1 MVHERGD
8 STVRMREAYSNR
20 PTTVADYLGIL
31 RRRKWI
37 VLVPPIAAAVAAYL
51 LSTGQSPLYQ
61 SSAQVLFKRASVV
74 TAITGVD
81 PSGGDPNRYLTTQSS
96 IARDPALAKRVA
108 DASGIPG
115 MTAGRVLGESSVT
128 PSTDSD
134 IVTITVQD
142 GNQAYAAR
150 LANAYATQFTEF
162 TKEWATTN
170 VDDALNS
177 LQVRLKSLAAHG
189 QANSAL
195 YAALLQQQ
203 GQLATVGRLMAGIA
217 SVLQPAQGA
226 GKIRPRP
233 KRNAILGFLFG
244 GVVGV
249 ALAFLAEALDRRV
262 RDEHEIDAALGLP
275 LLARIPAPPRSLQ
288 KTSDL
293 VMLRE
298 PSGAQAETFRK
309 LRTSIEFVNADGSA
323 RTIMVTSAMEQ
334 EGKSTTIANL
344 AVALARGGRRVAVV
358 DLDLRRPYLSRL
370 FHVGGRPGITDVAL
384 KHAALSD
391 ALRPIGL
398 LSGIQEMSSL
408 NGQGPSQNGRPATEG
423 QLQLLP
429 AGTLPPSAG
438 EMLQDPRLLAVLDE
452 LATRFDLVL
461 IDAPPLLAF
470 GDTMTLSAQVDAI
483 FAIIRLGRV
492 QRPILHE
499 FARQLRNC
507 QARLLGYVLSGVEHS
522 ESYRYMYEAYEYYAR
537 GTPSS
542 KERV

>member
-1 MVHERGD
+1 MG
-8 STVRMREAYSNR
+8 EAFSNR
-20 PTTVADYLGIL
+20 PTTVADYLAIL

-37 VLVPPIAAAVAAYL
+37 VLVPPVAAGVAAFL
-51 LSTGQSPLYQ
+51 LSMGQSPLYQ
-61 SSAQVLFKRASVV
+61 ASAQVLFKRASVV

-81 PSGGDPNRYLTTQSS
+81 PSGGDPNRYLSTQAS
-96 IARDPALAKRVA
+96 IARDPALARRIS

-115 MTAGRVLGESSVT
+115 MTPGRVLSESSVT

-134 IVTITVQD
+134 ILTITVKD

-150 LANAYATQFTEF
+150 LANTYASQFTEF
-162 TKEWATTN
+162 TKEFATAN
-170 VDDALNS
+170 LDDALAS
-177 LQVRLKSLAAHG
+177 LQARLKSLAEHG
-189 QANSAL
+189 QTDSAL

-203 GQLATVGRLMAGIA
+203 GQLATVGRLMAGNA

-226 GKIRPRP
+226 EKIQPRP

-244 GVVGV
+244 GVVGI

-262 RDEHEIDAALGLP
+262 RDEHEIDAALGIP
-275 LLARIPAPPRSLQ
+275 LLARIPAPPRALQ
-288 KTSDL
+288 KSNDL

-309 LRTSIEFVNADGSA
+309 LRTSIEFVNPDGAA

-358 DLDLRRPYLSRL
+358 DLDLRRPFLSRL

-384 KHAALSD
+384 KHSALSD

-398 LSGIQEMSSL
+398 ATGIQEMASL
-408 NGQGPSQNGRPATEG
+408 NGQGNSQNGRTASEG
-423 QLQLLP
+423 LLQLLP

-438 EMLQDPRLLAVLDE
+438 EMLQDPRLLGVLDE
-452 LATRFDLVL
+452 LATRFDIVL

-470 GDTMTLSAQVDAI
+470 GDTMMLSSHVDAI
-483 FAIIRLGRV
+483 FAITRLNRV

-499 FARQLRNC
+499 FGRQLSNC
-507 QARLLGYVLSGVEHS
+507 QAKLLGYVLTGVEHS
-522 ESYRYMYEAYEYYAR
+522 ESYRYMYEAYQYYAR
-537 GTPSS
+537 GAPRD

>member
-1 MVHERGD
+1 
-8 STVRMREAYSNR
+8 MREAFSNR
-20 PTTVADYLGIL
+20 PTTVADYLTIL

-37 VLVPPIAAAVAAYL
+37 VLVPPVAAAVAAFL
-51 LSTGQSPLYQ
+51 LSMGQSPLYRA
-61 SSAQVLFKRASVV
+61 SADVLVNRASVV

-81 PSGGDPNRYLTTQSS
+81 PSGGDPTRYLATQAS
-96 IARDPALAKRVA
+96 IARDPVLAKRIS

-115 MTAGRVLGESSVT
+115 MTPDRVLSESSVT

-134 IVTITVQD
+134 IVTITVED
-142 GNQAYAAR
+142 RDQAAATR
-150 LANAYATQFTEF
+150 LANTYAGQFTEF
-162 TKEWATTN
+162 TKERATTS
-170 VDDALNS
+170 VDDALSS
-177 LQVRLKSLAAHG
+177 LEARLKSLAAHG
-189 QANSAL
+189 QGDSAL

-217 SVLQPAQGA
+217 SVLQPAEHA
-226 GKIRPRP
+226 EKTRPRP

-244 GVVGV
+244 AVVGL

-262 RDEHEIDAALGLP
+262 RDEHEIDAVLGLP
-275 LLARIPAPPRSLQ
+275 LLARIPAPPRALQ
-288 KTSDL
+288 KASDL

-309 LRTSIEFVNADGSA
+309 LRTSMEFVNPEGGA
-323 RTIMVTSAMEQ
+323 RTIAVTSAMEQ

-391 ALRPIGL
+391 ALRSIGL
-398 LSGIQEMSSL
+398 ATGIQEMASL
-408 NGQGPSQNGRPATEG
+408 NGQGPSQNGRTASEG
-423 QLQLLP
+423 MLQLLP

-438 EMLQDPRLLAVLDE
+438 EMLQDQRLVAVLDD
-452 LATRFDLVL
+452 LATRFDVVL

-470 GDTMTLSAQVDAI
+470 GDTMTLSSHVDAI
-483 FAIIRLGRV
+483 FAITRLSRV

-499 FARQLRNC
+499 FGRQLQNC
-507 QARLLGYVLSGVEHS
+507 QAKLLGYVLTGVEHS

-537 GTPSS
+537 GTPRD